1 MKKETARSLLQLV
14 PTWLVL
20 GIFFLAPM
28 AIMLGISFHQRG
40 PGGIIQPIEHPGEYF
55 SHGKFLS
62 NYRDSLNPD
71 YAGVYWRSLWIAVT
85 TTLLCLLIGYPAAY
99 YIAVIAN
106 PKRRNLL
113 LALVAVP
120 FWTSFLIRMG
130 AWKLILGTEG
140 VINTFFGSFGI
151 GPMEMLYTP
160 GAVLTGLVYGELPF
174 MILPLYASLEKMDRS
189 LLEAAADLGAGRDE
203 RFFRVTVPQTIP
215 GIIAGIVLVFI
226 PSAGQFVVSDILGGS
241 KGALVGN
248 IIQDSFS
255 RNKPLKSAIAFEL
268 TAVVGLLLMTYAFYL
283 RKRKESP
290 L

>member
-1 MKKETARSLLQLV
+1 MRNKAARSWLQLF

-20 GIFFLAPM
+20 GVFFLAPM
-28 AIMLGISFHQRG
+28 AIMLSISFHERG

-55 SHGKFLS
+55 LHGKFLS

-71 YAGVYWRSLWIAVT
+71 YAGVYWRSLWIAVAT
-85 TTLLCLLIGYPAAY
+85 TGLCLLIGYPAAY
-99 YIAVIAN
+99 YIAIIAH

-189 LLEAAADLGAGRDE
+189 LLEAAADLGAGRVE
-203 RFFRVTVPQTIP
+203 RFFRVTVPQTMP
-215 GIIAGIVLVFI
+215 GIIAGVVLVFI

-248 IIQDSFS
+248 IIQESFS

-268 TAVVGLLLMTYAFYL
+268 TAVVGLMLVTYAFYL
-283 RKRKESP
+283 RRRKESA